1 VDKDFWLAKWHAN
14 EIAFHQARPHR
25 SLGLYWSLL
34 GLPPGARVFVPLAGK
49 SPDLLWLAAAGL
61 EVVGIELSSLA
72 VEQFKSENAGPLLA
86 SIDLRCGDFFDL
98 TPESLGPIAGIFDRA
113 SLVAL
118 PPAMRQRYVAQLA
131 RLSEPGTQ
139 TLLVTLEYDA
149 SRMAGPPHSVD
160 AAEITALYGTT
171 HLVESLERNEQLDD
185 FPKFQARGLDRLA
198 EVTYRLTR
206 R

>member
-1 VDKDFWLAKWHAN
+1 MDKDFWLAKWRAN
-14 EIAFHQARPHR
+14 EIAFHQAQPHR
-25 SLGLYWSLL
+25 SLQLYWSLL
-34 GLPPGARVFVPLAGK
+34 GLRPGARVFVPLAGK

-61 EVVGIELSSLA
+61 EVVGIELSPLA

-86 SIDLRCGDFFDL
+86 SIDLRCGDIFDL
-98 TPESLGPIAGIFDRA
+98 TPTSLGPIAGIFDRA
-113 SLVAL
+113 SLIAL

-131 RLSEPGTQ
+131 GLSEPGTQ

-160 AAEITALYGTT
+160 SAEVTALYGAT
-171 HLVESLERNEQLDD
+171 HGIQPLARNEQLED

>member
-1 VDKDFWLAKWHAN
+1 MDKDFWLAKWRAN
-14 EIAFHQARPHR
+14 EIAFHQARAHR
-25 SLGLYWSLL
+25 SLGLHWSLL
-34 GLPPGARVFVPLAGK
+34 GLRPGARVFVPLAGK
-49 SPDLLWLAAAGL
+49 SPDLLWLAAAGHQ
-61 EVVGIELSSLA
+61 VVGIELSSLA
-72 VEQFKSENAGPLLA
+72 VEQFRSENAGPLLA
-86 SIDLRCGDFFDL
+86 SIDLRCGDIFDL

-139 TLLVTLEYDA
+139 TLLVTLEYDP

-160 AAEITALYGTT
+160 SAEVTARYGAT
-171 HLVESLERNEQLDD
+171 HGILPLERNEQLED
-185 FPKFQARGLDRLA
+185 FPKFQARGLDQLA